1 MYSGDRLDRIYQL
14 LEDNP
19 VTRWLPTICDDS
31 YNDHELWSKLIEF
44 LEKELTVQQ
53 QKLLMQGKS
62 DKKRSRSHPDQN
74 PLCRCSQIRF
84 MSEMLCDVPTFKLKY
99 LLAKHFLETCN
110 IT

>member
-62 DKKRSRSHPDQN
+62 DKKKVQITSRSKSTLQMQPN
-74 PLCRCSQIRF
+74 QIHVRNA
-84 MSEMLCDVPTFKLKY
+84 M
-99 LLAKHFLETCN
+99 
-110 IT
+110 